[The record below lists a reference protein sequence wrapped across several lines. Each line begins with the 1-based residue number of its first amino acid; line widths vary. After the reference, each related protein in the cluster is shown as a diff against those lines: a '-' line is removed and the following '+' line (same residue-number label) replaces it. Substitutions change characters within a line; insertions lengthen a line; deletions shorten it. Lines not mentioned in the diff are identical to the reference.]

1 MADETVKASGKMNS
15 GTIGAG
21 WWARLEERA

>member
-21 WWARLEERA
+21 CWVRLEERA